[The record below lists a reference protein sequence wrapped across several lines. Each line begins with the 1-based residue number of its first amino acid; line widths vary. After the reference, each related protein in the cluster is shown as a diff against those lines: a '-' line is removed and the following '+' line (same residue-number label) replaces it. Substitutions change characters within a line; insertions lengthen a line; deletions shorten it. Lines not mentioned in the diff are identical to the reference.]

1 MHQLTT
7 LQQLEIKPELT
18 QMQILPQ
25 IQIQIQIHPPIKE
38 PSKIFYVSNTDI
50 TVEYDNDVNNSYQIC
65 TSYTFENNGGNI
77 KHLVDNNN
85 STSWASLYNIYFLP
99 PNYSGT
105 NYLSENTKD
114 TKGEWIY
121 YKLPKQ
127 ISLFKYTISS
137 VNNRPQTWDTTSNT
151 KLDISL

>member
-1 MHQLTT
+1 MKNQLNFIRI
-7 LQQLEIKPELT
+7 E
-18 QMQILPQ
+18 
-25 IQIQIQIHPPIKE
+25 
-38 PSKIFYVSNTDI
+38 SKITCKNIFTPSTLTEI
-50 TVEYDNDVNNSYQIC
+50 LLPSIAFHDNGISIIFIPANCARY
-65 TSYTFENNGGNI
+65 
-77 KHLVDNNN
+77 NN